1 MRHKMKFDSDL
12 KKNLFTLVF
21 IAGEMKWISVFGV
34 VVVQCLIKKSK
45 TRARYRSEHVG
56 GNYLSLYWRRFTLN
70 QHGSCSNKGFK
81 FWNIRQ
87 ITCIHWLVWIFLYS
101 DWIQGNTHK
110 KKTRIWTLFTQWD
123 LTTNV
128 ADFKLLSKQLQRH
141 EKIMYVS
148 DHFVPL

>member
-21 IAGEMKWISVFGV
+21 IAGEMKWISVLGV

-56 GNYLSLYWRRFTLN
+56 GNYL
-70 QHGSCSNKGFK
+70 
-81 FWNIRQ
+81 NIRQ